1 MTTDQAATTEPV
13 RVSIC
18 VKGTVERAFQ
28 VFTEEMGTWWPMD
41 THSIEP
47 DQVMTAEM
55 DPRLGGRIVE
65 RHRDGT
71 EANWGVI
78 TVWEP
83 PPRLTFSWDPS
94 YEDRPETEVEVT
106 FADGADGGVL
116 VVLEHRGWAGLGPS
130 GARLREGYAEGW
142 SHILSE
148 CYASLLT

>member
-1 MTTDQAATTEPV
+1 MEQHTAIEPV

-18 VKGTVERAFQ
+18 VNGTPERAFQ
-28 VFTEEMGTWWPMD
+28 VFTAEMATWWPLA

-65 RHRDGT
+65 RHHDGT

-78 TVWEP
+78 TTWEP
-83 PPRLTFSWDPS
+83 PHRLVFSWNPS

-106 FADGADGGVL
+106 FSEHAEGTR
-116 VVLEHRGWAGLGPS
+116 VVLEHRGWERLGPS
-130 GARLREGYAEGW
+130 GTEMRAGYAEGW
-142 SHILSE
+142 GHILSH
-148 CYASLLT
+148 CYASLLP